1 MQESLGSNVNSSA
14 VELQD
19 GLMRLTAPNPS
30 PMTSTGTNTY
40 ILGRKELLIIDP
52 GPNSE
57 AHLRN
62 IMEVIPKYTKVTH
75 ILITHSHLDHSGLAP
90 KLSKIL
96 NAPTLA
102 FGTALDGLSNDM
114 KSICKMGL
122 TSENFGIDTEF
133 VPDHFLKDEEKIS
146 SREWEVVAHHTPG
159 HLSNHICYQYLDK
172 LFTGDHIMEWSTSVI
187 SPPEGDVSQF
197 INSCE
202 KIYNLH
208 CEKFYPGHGI
218 PVENPSERIAEL
230 IEHRKKREIEIL
242 NFLKNRDATISQIT
256 KNIYFNIDQ
265 NLLSVASRNVK
276 AHLVDLIIKKQVTVD
291 DISSDTAMYSLL

>member
-1 MQESLGSNVNSSA
+1 MQGSLGSNVNSSA

-19 GLMRLTAPNPS
+19 GLMRLIAPNPS

-62 IMEVIPKYTKVTH
+62 IMEVIPNNTKVTH

-114 KSICKMGL
+114 KKYM
-122 TSENFGIDTEF
+122 
-133 VPDHFLKDEEKIS
+133 
-146 SREWEVVAHHTPG
+146 
-159 HLSNHICYQYLDK
+159 
-172 LFTGDHIMEWSTSVI
+172 
-187 SPPEGDVSQF
+187 
-197 INSCE
+197 
-202 KIYNLH
+202 
-208 CEKFYPGHGI
+208 
-218 PVENPSERIAEL
+218 
-230 IEHRKKREIEIL
+230 
-242 NFLKNRDATISQIT
+242 
-256 KNIYFNIDQ
+256 
-265 NLLSVASRNVK
+265 
-276 AHLVDLIIKKQVTVD
+276 
-291 DISSDTAMYSLL
+291 